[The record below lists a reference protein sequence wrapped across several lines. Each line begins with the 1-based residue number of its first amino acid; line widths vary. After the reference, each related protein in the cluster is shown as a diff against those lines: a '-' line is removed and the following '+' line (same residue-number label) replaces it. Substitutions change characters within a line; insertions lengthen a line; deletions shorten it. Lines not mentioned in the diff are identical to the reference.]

1 MSLALSRRTQTV
13 LRISLALVLA
23 QLAACTSTKPHRA
36 PVEDRASAPAESPA
50 VASPSTEPRA
60 QPAPEAARPG
70 TYIVKPGDTLVR
82 IALDHGLSW
91 RDLARWNSLDNPNLI
106 ETGQVLRVVA
116 PTAVATNGSTGSD
129 GLSSRP
135 VASTPRAETKPLDAK
150 PVDGKTAATQSAGT
164 PLPSAAAS
172 APVPAAPVTAPAALA
187 EGELQWA
194 WPSLGNLIAGFDEQR
209 NKGLGISGKAGDAVL
224 AAADGRVMYAG
235 SGLRGYG
242 NMVIIKHNETYLSA
256 YAHNQMVLVKEDQV
270 VRKGQRI
277 AEMGSSDADQ
287 VKLHFEIRRKGK
299 PIDPSKL
306 LPPR

>member
-1 MSLALSRRTQTV
+1 MPLALLCRAQTV
-13 LRISLALVLA
+13 LRISLALALL
-23 QLAACTSTKPHRA
+23 QLAACTTPKPHRA
-36 PVEDRASAPAESPA
+36 PVEDRGAVPVESAGPATPLPEA
-50 VASPSTEPRA
+50 RT
-60 QPAPEAARPG
+60 PAPQEPVRPG
-70 TYIVKPGDTLVR
+70 SYVVKPGDTLVR

-106 ETGQVLRVVA
+106 ESGQVLRVTA
-116 PTAVATNGSTGSD
+116 PSAPSPSGAEGI
-129 GLSSRP
+129 SSRP
-135 VASTPRAETKPLDAK
+135 VVATRVETKALDAK
-150 PVDGKTAATQSAGT
+150 PLDGKNAAPVVAPT
-164 PLPSAAAS
+164 PLPPLATAS
-172 APVPAAPVTAPAALA
+172 SPAPVLAPAPLVD
-187 EGELQWA
+187 GELQWA
-194 WPSLGNLIAGFDEQR
+194 WPSLGQLVAAFDEQR
-209 NKGLGISGKAGDAVL
+209 NKGLGIAGRAGDAVL

-256 YAHNQMVLVKEDQV
+256 YAHNQAVLVKEDQV

-277 AEMGSSDADQ
+277 AEMGSSDSDQ